1 MKKITFCF
9 SISVLLLSL
18 NAQKL
23 PTGINIGDKAPDFK
37 AKNQTNK
44 TIELKEVLNTGSVVL
59 FFYRGEWC
67 PYCNKQLKSMQDSLH
82 LITQKGANVIAVSP
96 EKQENIK
103 KTIDKTKATFNIVN
117 DENATILNSYKVKWD
132 LDEKTT
138 KKYKGYGIDLLEM
151 NGSNGN
157 SLPVPAVYIIS
168 QDGIITYKY
177 FNQDYTKRPSVAE
190 ILKHL

>member
-23 PTGINIGDKAPDFK
+23 PTGLNINDKAPDFK
-37 AKNQTNK
+37 AKNQTDK
-44 TIELKEVLNTGSVVL
+44 SIELKEVLKTGSIVL
-59 FFYRGEWC
+59 LFYRGEWC
-67 PYCNKQLKSMQDSLH
+67 PYCNKQLKAMQDSLH
-82 LITQKGANVIAVSP
+82 LITEKGANVIAVSP
-96 EKQENIK
+96 EKPENIK
-103 KTIDKTKATFNIVN
+103 KTIDKTKATFNIIN

-138 KKYKGYGIDLLEM
+138 SKYKGYGIDLLEK

-157 SLPVPAVYIIS
+157 SLPIPAVYIIS
-168 QDGIITYKY
+168 KDGIITYKY
-177 FNQDYTKRPSVAE
+177 FNQDYSKRPSVAE